1 MFSQDDDGSQGL
13 VLALVAALIA
23 LVLALVIGVGIS
35 HRAAGARAVPAPA
48 AVLPAPAA
56 TAPAT
61 AAQPP
66 AAPLLSAAQVAQAA
80 SDAASVKVEQG
91 VVKFYFASNNAEL
104 AAGAGQALADMVKG
118 AQSGRKLVISGFHDA
133 VGDPAY
139 NAALARRRAL
149 AVRNALKKAGVDDRQ
164 IELKKPEQLAD
175 TASSMGSDAEARR
188 VEITLQ

>member
-13 VLALVAALIA
+13 VLALVFGLIA
-23 LVLALVIGVGIS
+23 LVLALVIGVSIF
-35 HRAAGARAVPAPA
+35 HHAAVVRTVPAPA
-48 AVLPAPAA
+48 AVVPVAPAPVA

-61 AAQPP
+61 AAPP

-91 VVKFYFASNNAEL
+91 VVRFYFASNNAEL
-104 AAGAGQALADMVKG
+104 AAGAGEALADMVKG
-118 AQSGRKLVISGFHDA
+118 AQSGRKLVISGFHDT

-149 AVRNALKKAGVDDRQ
+149 AVRDALKKARVDDRQ
-164 IELKKPEQLAD
+164 IELKKPEQL
-175 TASSMGSDAEARR
+175 TGTGSDAEARR